1 MEPAELERA
10 HHYALKI
17 LSIRKRTVRQLFHKL
32 LEKGFSKSTIQ
43 EVLERFQSI
52 NLLDDEEFARGY
64 LADRMARTPS
74 GKIKVSRELK
84 AKGVSS
90 NLVHKITAEV
100 TEEYEYERALK
111 LARTK
116 ADHLGEVTIKRKR
129 KKIYDYLSRQGFRF
143 SVCRDVIR
151 RIS

>member
-32 LEKGFSKSTIQ
+32 LDKGFGKSTIQ
-43 EVLERFQSI
+43 EVIRKFQKVK
-52 NLLDDEEFARGY
+52 LLDDEEFARGY
-64 LADRMARTPS
+64 LEDRMARTPS

-84 AKGVSS
+84 AKGVSAD
-90 NLVHKITAEV
+90 LVHKITAEV
-100 TEEYEYERALK
+100 TEECEYERALK
-111 LARTK
+111 LGKIR
-116 ADHLGEVTIKRKR
+116 ADYLGEVTIKRKR
-129 KKIYDYLSRQGFRF
+129 KKIYDYLARNGFRF
-143 SVCRDVIR
+143 SVCRDVIH